1 MGENWLGI
9 WAFFFIGLLV
19 IAIAVYD
26 GFDRKKRDQKIKVWK
41 YLAAVVAGLVLMFP
55 ILSGVVLWLWVCRSK
70 R

>member
-26 GFDRKKRDQKIKVWK
+26 CFDRKKRNQEVKVWK
-41 YLAAVVAGLVLMFP
+41 YLVAAIVGLALMFP
-55 ILSGVVLWLWVCRSK
+55 ILSGVVLWLLGLPL
-70 R
+70 

>member
-55 ILSGVVLWLWVCRSK
+55 ILSGVVLWLLGLPL
-70 R
+70 